1 MSSLSNKEI
10 KELNSITPIY
20 SNQNDKSP
28 IAADIAAP
36 HTIET
41 KMDSTKN
48 ISYDITPLLKKDSGI
63 DYGMKDFPFV
73 FVSYYIEKHSYKPFL
88 LFHVEETKGKY
99 GFPEMNVNKEEIFNN
114 NDMANPEDEKTFL
127 GRLLEQI
134 LGTNKENKNENEKD
148 TKQDAESK
156 SDSESESESESDTEP
171 ESESESESD
180 AESVSESELDE
191 NNDVLANEIL
201 KSYTSLTG
209 LPEELS
215 ENNYKGFI
223 NTNNALYFFFEH
235 HELYNNNNNNHW
247 ATIDELLHQK
257 RLYNGAVIELT
268 TELFTQVPE
277 ATKLLANKKVIEEP
291 KICYLADYNDDS
303 YSTQYFEEDDKPFS
317 VDSFTNTTSVPFF
330 DDIYL
335 FTSKQIANTNGSQKA
350 KRAVLFMNKAVHVI
364 EDELTTEDADIL
376 NNYNMI
382 CHEKKDNNYIIIQ
395 KDTLFYLLP
404 L

>member
-41 KMDSTKN
+41 KTDLTKN

-73 FVSYYIEKHSYKPFL
+73 LVSYYIEKDSYKPFL

-99 GFPEMNVNKEEIFNN
+99 GFPEMNVNKEEIFDN

-134 LGTNKENKNENEKD
+134 LGTGNENEKD

-156 SDSESESESESDTEP
+156 SESDSGSKSESEP
-171 ESESESESD
+171 ESEPESD
-180 AESVSESELDE
+180 TELDE

-223 NTNNALYFFFEH
+223 NTSNALYFFFEH
-235 HELYNNNNNNHW
+235 HELYNNNNNNNNHW

-257 RLYNGAVIELT
+257 QLYNGAVIELT

-277 ATKLLANKKVIEEP
+277 ATRLLANKKVIEQP

-350 KRAVLFMNKAVHVI
+350 KRAALFMNKAVHVI

>member
-36 HTIET
+36 HSIET
-41 KMDSTKN
+41 KTDLTKN

-63 DYGMKDFPFV
+63 DYDMKDFPFV
-73 FVSYYIEKHSYKPFL
+73 LVSYYIEKDSYKPFL
-88 LFHVEETKGKY
+88 LFHVEESKGKY
-99 GFPEMNVNKEEIFNN
+99 GFPEMNVNKEEIFDN
-114 NDMANPEDEKTFL
+114 NDMANPEDEKTFF

-134 LGTNKENKNENEKD
+134 LGTNKENEKD
-148 TKQDAESK
+148 TKQDTDSDNSSDAGSK
-156 SDSESESESESDTEP
+156 
-171 ESESESESD
+171 SESD
-180 AESVSESELDE
+180 AESDLDE
-191 NNDVLANEIL
+191 NNDILTNEIL
-201 KSYTSLTG
+201 QSYSSLTG

-223 NTNNALYFFFEH
+223 NTSNALYFFFEH
-235 HELYNNNNNNHW
+235 HELYDNNNHW
-247 ATIDELLHQK
+247 ATTDELLHQK
-257 RLYNGAVIELT
+257 QLYNGVVIELT
-268 TELFTQVPE
+268 TDLFTQVPE
-277 ATKLLANKKVIEEP
+277 ATKLLANKNVIEQP
-291 KICYLADYNDDS
+291 KICYLADYTDDS

-317 VDSFTNTTSVPFF
+317 VDSFTNTTSMPFF

-350 KRAVLFMNKAVHVI
+350 KRSVVFMNKAVHVI
-364 EDELTTEDADIL
+364 EDELTIEDADIL

>member
-41 KMDSTKN
+41 KMDLTKN

-73 FVSYYIEKHSYKPFL
+73 FVSYYIEKDSYKPFL

-99 GFPEMNVNKEEIFNN
+99 GFPEMNVNREEIFDS

-134 LGTNKENKNENEKD
+134 LGTSNENEKD
-148 TKQDAESK
+148 TKQDAVSK
-156 SDSESESESESDTEP
+156 SGSG
-171 ESESESESD
+171 SESESD
-180 AESVSESELDE
+180 AGSESGSELDK

-201 KSYTSLTG
+201 QSYTSLTG

-223 NTNNALYFFFEH
+223 NTSNALYFFFEH
-235 HELYNNNNNNHW
+235 HELYYNNNNNNHW

-277 ATKLLANKKVIEEP
+277 ATRLLANKKVIEEP

-303 YSTQYFEEDDKPFS
+303 YSTQYFEEQDKPFS

-335 FTSKQIANTNGSQKA
+335 FTSKQITNTNGSQKA

>member
-1 MSSLSNKEI
+1 MHNHLKSSSIYILMSSLSNKEI

-36 HTIET
+36 HSIET
-41 KMDSTKN
+41 KTDLTKN

-63 DYGMKDFPFV
+63 DYDMKDFPFV
-73 FVSYYIEKHSYKPFL
+73 LVSYYIEKDSYKPFL
-88 LFHVEETKGKY
+88 LFHVEESKGKY
-99 GFPEMNVNKEEIFNN
+99 GFPEMNVNKEGIFDN
-114 NDMANPEDEKTFL
+114 NDMANPEDEKTFF

-134 LGTNKENKNENEKD
+134 LGTNKENEKD
-148 TKQDAESK
+148 TKQDTDSDNSSHAESDAGSK
-156 SDSESESESESDTEP
+156 
-171 ESESESESD
+171 SESD
-180 AESVSESELDE
+180 AESALDE
-191 NNDVLANEIL
+191 NNDIFTNEIL
-201 KSYTSLTG
+201 QSYSSLTG

-235 HELYNNNNNNHW
+235 HELYDNNNHW
-247 ATIDELLHQK
+247 ATTDELLHQK
-257 RLYNGAVIELT
+257 QLYNGVVIELT
-268 TELFTQVPE
+268 TDLFTQVPE
-277 ATKLLANKKVIEEP
+277 ATKLLANKNVIEQP
-291 KICYLADYNDDS
+291 KICYLADYTDDS

>member
-41 KMDSTKN
+41 KMELTKN

-73 FVSYYIEKHSYKPFL
+73 FVSYYIEKDSYKPFL

-99 GFPEMNVNKEEIFNN
+99 GFPEMNVNREEIFDS

-134 LGTNKENKNENEKD
+134 LGTSNENEKD
-148 TKQDAESK
+148 TKQDAVSK
-156 SDSESESESESDTEP
+156 SGSG
-171 ESESESESD
+171 SESESD
-180 AESVSESELDE
+180 AGSESGSELDK

-201 KSYTSLTG
+201 QSYTSLTG

-223 NTNNALYFFFEH
+223 NTSNALYFFFEH
-235 HELYNNNNNNHW
+235 HELYYNNNNNNHW

-277 ATKLLANKKVIEEP
+277 ATRLLANKKVIEEP

-303 YSTQYFEEDDKPFS
+303 YSTQYFEEQDKPFS

-335 FTSKQIANTNGSQKA
+335 FTSKQITNTNGSQKA

>member
-41 KMDSTKN
+41 KMDLTKN

-73 FVSYYIEKHSYKPFL
+73 FVSYYIEKDSYKPFL

-99 GFPEMNVNKEEIFNN
+99 GFPEMNVNKEEIFDS

-134 LGTNKENKNENEKD
+134 LGTSKENEKD
-148 TKQDAESK
+148 TKQDAVSK
-156 SDSESESESESDTEP
+156 SGSG
-171 ESESESESD
+171 SESESD
-180 AESVSESELDE
+180 AGSESGSELDK

-201 KSYTSLTG
+201 QSYTSLTG

-223 NTNNALYFFFEH
+223 NTSNALYFFFEH
-235 HELYNNNNNNHW
+235 HELYYNNNNNNHW

-277 ATKLLANKKVIEEP
+277 ATRLLANKKVIEEP

-303 YSTQYFEEDDKPFS
+303 YSTQYFEEQDKPFS

-335 FTSKQIANTNGSQKA
+335 FTSKQITNTNGSQKA

>member
-28 IAADIAAP
+28 IAADVAAP
-36 HTIET
+36 HSIET
-41 KMDSTKN
+41 KTDKTKN

-63 DYGMKDFPFV
+63 DYDMKDFPFV
-73 FVSYYIEKHSYKPFL
+73 LVSYYIEKDSYKPFL
-88 LFHVEETKGKY
+88 LFHVEESKGKY
-99 GFPEMNVNKEEIFNN
+99 GFPEMNVNKEEIFDN
-114 NDMANPEDEKTFL
+114 NDMANPEDEKTFF

-134 LGTNKENKNENEKD
+134 LGTNKENEKD
-148 TKQDAESK
+148 TKQDTD
-156 SDSESESESESDTEP
+156 SDNS
-171 ESESESESD
+171 SD
-180 AESVSESELDE
+180 AESDAGSKSESEAESDLDE
-191 NNDVLANEIL
+191 NNDILTNEIL
-201 KSYTSLTG
+201 QSYSSLTG

-235 HELYNNNNNNHW
+235 HELYDNNNHW
-247 ATIDELLHQK
+247 ATTDELLHQK
-257 RLYNGAVIELT
+257 QLYNGVVIELT
-268 TELFTQVPE
+268 TDLFTQVPE
-277 ATKLLANKKVIEEP
+277 ATKLLANKRVIEQP
-291 KICYLADYNDDS
+291 KICYLADYTDDS

-350 KRAVLFMNKAVHVI
+350 KRAALFMNKAVHVI

>member
-28 IAADIAAP
+28 IASDIAAP
-36 HTIET
+36 HSIET
-41 KMDSTKN
+41 KTDLTKN

-63 DYGMKDFPFV
+63 DYDMKDFPFV
-73 FVSYYIEKHSYKPFL
+73 LVSYYIEKDSYKPFL
-88 LFHVEETKGKY
+88 LFHVEESKGKY
-99 GFPEMNVNKEEIFNN
+99 GFPEMNVNKEEIFDN
-114 NDMANPEDEKTFL
+114 NDMANPEDEKTFF

-134 LGTNKENKNENEKD
+134 LGTNKENEKD
-148 TKQDAESK
+148 TKQDADSDNSSDAGSK
-156 SDSESESESESDTEP
+156 
-171 ESESESESD
+171 SESD
-180 AESVSESELDE
+180 ADSGSDSDLDE
-191 NNDVLANEIL
+191 NNDILTNEIL
-201 KSYTSLTG
+201 QSYSSLTG

-223 NTNNALYFFFEH
+223 NTSNALYFFFEH
-235 HELYNNNNNNHW
+235 HELYDNNNHW
-247 ATIDELLHQK
+247 ATTDELLHQK
-257 RLYNGAVIELT
+257 QLYNGVVIELT
-268 TELFTQVPE
+268 TDLFTQVPE

-291 KICYLADYNDDS
+291 KICYLADYTDDS

>member
-28 IAADIAAP
+28 IAVDIAAP
-36 HTIET
+36 HSIET
-41 KMDSTKN
+41 KTDMTKN

-63 DYGMKDFPFV
+63 DYDMKDFPFV
-73 FVSYYIEKHSYKPFL
+73 LVSYYIEKDSYKPFL
-88 LFHVEETKGKY
+88 LFHVEESKGKY
-99 GFPEMNVNKEEIFNN
+99 GFPEMNVNKEEIFDNK
-114 NDMANPEDEKTFL
+114 DMANPEDEKTFF

-134 LGTNKENKNENEKD
+134 LGTNKENEKD
-148 TKQDAESK
+148 TKQDTDSDNSSHAESDAGSK
-156 SDSESESESESDTEP
+156 SESDTE
-171 ESESESESD
+171 SESDAGSKSESD
-180 AESVSESELDE
+180 AESALDE
-191 NNDVLANEIL
+191 NNDIFTNEIL
-201 KSYTSLTG
+201 QSYSSLTG

-223 NTNNALYFFFEH
+223 NTSNALYFFFEH
-235 HELYNNNNNNHW
+235 HELYDNNNHW
-247 ATIDELLHQK
+247 ATTDELLHQK
-257 RLYNGAVIELT
+257 QLYNGVVIELT
-268 TELFTQVPE
+268 TDLFTQVPE
-277 ATKLLANKKVIEEP
+277 ATKLLANKNVIEQP
-291 KICYLADYNDDS
+291 KICYLADYTDDS

>member
-41 KMDSTKN
+41 KMDLTKN

-73 FVSYYIEKHSYKPFL
+73 FVSYYIEKDSYKPFL

-99 GFPEMNVNKEEIFNN
+99 GFPEMNVNKEEIFDS

-134 LGTNKENKNENEKD
+134 LGTSNENEKD
-148 TKQDAESK
+148 TKQDAVSK
-156 SDSESESESESDTEP
+156 SGSG
-171 ESESESESD
+171 SESESD
-180 AESVSESELDE
+180 AGSESGSELDK

-201 KSYTSLTG
+201 QSYTSLTG

-223 NTNNALYFFFEH
+223 NTSNALYFFFEH
-235 HELYNNNNNNHW
+235 HELYYNNNNNNHW

-277 ATKLLANKKVIEEP
+277 ATRLLANKKVIEEP

-303 YSTQYFEEDDKPFS
+303 YSTQYFEEQDKPFS

-335 FTSKQIANTNGSQKA
+335 FTSKQITNTNGSQKA

>member
-41 KMDSTKN
+41 KTELTKN

-73 FVSYYIEKHSYKPFL
+73 LVSYYIEKDSYKPFL

-99 GFPEMNVNKEEIFNN
+99 GFPEMNINKEEIFDN

-134 LGTNKENKNENEKD
+134 LGTGNENEKD
-148 TKQDAESK
+148 TKQDAVSKSESESESK
-156 SDSESESESESDTEP
+156 SGSESESESESDTE
-171 ESESESESD
+171 
-180 AESVSESELDE
+180 LDE
-191 NNDVLANEIL
+191 NNDVIANEIL

-223 NTNNALYFFFEH
+223 NTSNALYFFFEH
-235 HELYNNNNNNHW
+235 HELYNNNNHW

-257 RLYNGAVIELT
+257 QLYNGAVIELT

-277 ATKLLANKKVIEEP
+277 ATRLLANKKIIEKP
-291 KICYLADYNDDS
+291 KICYLADYTDDS

-317 VDSFTNTTSVPFF
+317 MDSFTNTTSVPFF